1 MALALKKKK
10 EESTNEKIVRLFQEG
25 RSVEEICAETEL
37 RNDIVVGVIRR
48 KLGEDS
54 IPETVVTARPKPAEP
69 EAVQED
75 VQDSVEDENYENLS
89 KLERYMLEKKKKQQ
103 EEFAAA
109 SGDSEERTV
118 SLVDDYVSHNGGS
131 SVISSSG
138 NESIPAAEN
147 MMDEISP
154 PNVSEGSKADEPD
167 SVSSGQS
174 IEIVADNKP
183 EELSEKNEEADDSAD
198 SAEETAA
205 EKASKALSKMK
216 AFAMSQIEANNAR
229 IAELEEKAAKLDS
242 EYAPQLE
249 AADGALTV
257 CQENFEKAE
266 AKADEAYADM
276 EKAREE
282 HREAIARADEEYRRK
297 LEEIDA
303 EYKNATAA
311 ANQKLKEYEESSKN
325 LLDALDNEKSAA
337 QAELAEKQNAVND
350 IKAKIEAD
358 SEEIA
363 MQIKSLREENDGYQ
377 DFLV

>member
-69 EAVQED
+69 EEVQED
-75 VQDSVEDENYENLS
+75 IQESAEDENYENLS

-109 SGDSEERTV
+109 SGDSQERTV
-118 SLVDDYVSHNGGS
+118 SLVDDYVNHNGGS
-131 SVISSSG
+131 SVIPAAV
-138 NESIPAAEN
+138 NENIPAAEN
-147 MMDEISP
+147 MMDEIAP
-154 PNVSEGSKADEPD
+154 PDVNEEVKAAE
-167 SVSSGQS
+167 SVSAAES
-174 IEIVADNKP
+174 IESVADNKS
-183 EELSEKNEEADDSAD
+183 EEISEKSEDADDSAD

-249 AADGALTV
+249 EAGVALTL

-266 AKADEAYADM
+266 AKSDEAYADM

-311 ANQKLKEYEESSKN
+311 ANQKLKEYEENSKN

-337 QAELAEKQNAVND
+337 QAELAEKQNVVND

-363 MQIKSLREENDGYQ
+363 VQIKSLREENDGYQ